1 MIYLGHLQLTLLLLL
16 LPDTSHIG
24 IDVED
29 EDEDDDDAD
38 DAGDLLPGTGSV
50 GDVVEEAARL
60 EQLLRKPP
68 VFQLLLPWLSFSECQ
83 IFSLVQKAMA

>member
-60 EQLLRKPP
+60 QQLLRKPP
-68 VFQLLLPWLSFSECQ
+68 VFQLLLS
-83 IFSLVQKAMA
+83 

>member
-16 LPDTSHIG
+16 LPDTPHIG
-24 IDVED
+24 ISVD

-38 DAGDLLPGTGSV
+38 DAGDDLLPGTGSV

-60 EQLLRKPP
+60 QQLLRKPP
-68 VFQLLLPWLSFSECQ
+68 VFQLLLS
-83 IFSLVQKAMA
+83 

>member
-1 MIYLGHLQLTLLLLL
+1 MQCLLKLFKMIYLGHLQLTLLLLL

-29 EDEDDDDAD
+29 EDEDDAD
-38 DAGDLLPGTGSV
+38 DASDDLLPGTGSV

-68 VFQLLLPWLSFSECQ
+68 VFQLLLP
-83 IFSLVQKAMA
+83 

>member
-68 VFQLLLPWLSFSECQ
+68 VFELLLP
-83 IFSLVQKAMA
+83 

>member
-16 LPDTSHIG
+16 LPDTPHIG
-24 IDVED
+24 IGVDVED

-38 DAGDLLPGTGSV
+38 DAGDDLLPGTGSV

-68 VFQLLLPWLSFSECQ
+68 VFQLLLP
-83 IFSLVQKAMA
+83 

>member
-1 MIYLGHLQLTLLLLL
+1 MIYLGPLQLTLLLLL
-16 LPDTSHIG
+16 LPDTPHIG
-24 IDVED
+24 IGVDVED

-38 DAGDLLPGTGSV
+38 DAGDDLLPGTGSV

-68 VFQLLLPWLSFSECQ
+68 VFQLLLP
-83 IFSLVQKAMA
+83 